1 MQAQSRCDSCGRDN
15 PSQARFCV
23 FCGAE
28 IAAAA
33 EEPPAASDPVT
44 PEFPILT
51 PARPAAAP
59 ADKAGVWQRIVLVL
73 AGLLLM
79 YVAVVLMLEGSVSLL
94 AVGAVG
100 VGLVYAAVRPP
111 GGILRR
117 LLVALGCLVI
127 SVPGAVIVLNIWSS
141 QRWD

>member
-1 MQAQSRCDSCGRDN
+1 MA
-15 PSQARFCV
+15 
-23 FCGAE
+23 GA
-28 IAAAA
+28 
-33 EEPPAASDPVT
+33 
-44 PEFPILT
+44 
-51 PARPAAAP
+51 
-59 ADKAGVWQRIVLVL
+59 WQRIVLVL